1 MQRNL
6 IIVILT
12 SLFLFSCGYTPM
24 YSKNIKK
31 KFDFQT
37 LNFAGDKD
45 INKILKLNLDR
56 YDDKSSEKKF
66 KISTT
71 TKYVKNIV
79 TKNSEGDATNF
90 DLNASII
97 FTITSGDIE
106 KTFIFS
112 KNSLMKKQTNKYE
125 EISFER
131 SIKKNFATSFTN
143 NLIFELYNFE

>member
-31 KFDFQT
+31 KFDFQS
-37 LNFAGDKD
+37 LDFVGDKD
-45 INKILKLNLDR
+45 INKFLKLNLDK
-56 YDDKSSEKKF
+56 YDDENSEKKF

-71 TKYVKNIV
+71 TKYVKNIL

-90 DLNASII
+90 DLNASTI
-97 FTITSGDIE
+97 FTIKSNSTE
-106 KTFIFS
+106 KTFMFS
-112 KNSLMKKQTNKYE
+112 KNALMKKQANKYE

-131 SIKKNFATSFTN
+131 DIKKNFSTSFTDS
-143 NLIFELYNFE
+143 LIFELYNFE